1 MYNIIKMIEKST
13 SVKEEYIVKI
23 IKEILSWTAHILLA
37 IVFGLSIT
45 IFILQPTM
53 VQGISMESTLHSN
66 DRVIVNKLVH
76 TLGFEPDYGDIVI
89 LDKRLDRPRSI
100 ADDIVDSLRY
110 NAISYRFNKEIDE
123 IFWIKRVIGKAGDK
137 LEFKDGKVYRDGI
150 ALDEPYI
157 KEPML
162 YSSDEV
168 IIVPE
173 GHVFVMG
180 DNRNNSYDSRMVG
193 PIPLDHIIGKYVF
206 KF

>member
-1 MYNIIKMIEKST
+1 MK
-13 SVKEEYIVKI
+13 IV
-23 IKEILSWTAHILLA
+23 KEILSWTGHILLA

-45 IFILQPTM
+45 IFVLQPTM
-53 VQGISMESTLHSN
+53 VQGISMESTLHNN
-66 DRVIVNKLVH
+66 DRVLVNKLIH

-89 LDKRLDRPRSI
+89 IDKRIDRPRSV
-100 ADDIVDSLRY
+100 ADDILDSLRY
-110 NAISYRFNKEIDE
+110 NAISYHLNKNVDE
-123 IFWIKRVIGKAGDK
+123 IFWIKRVIGKAGDR
-137 LEFKDGKVYRDGI
+137 LEFKDGKVYRNGTL
-150 ALDEPYI
+150 LDEPYI

-162 YSSDEV
+162 YTSDDV

-193 PIPLDHIIGKYVF
+193 PIPVDHVIGKYIF